1 MLKGQKLEDS
11 WFTKAKRSNNVW
23 HQKAEP
29 KIIISSG
36 LIIYLH
42 FYFPNIFWQN
52 HYHII
57 TDRSCTPCVNKV
69 VLFLEKYKLL
79 FIEKKKRK
87 KGNHRWGECPLLL
100 LSLGRVLGHKGPTE
114 SVFFV
119 WKAAWRKILTCENFR
134 RKSGEGVDH
143 LLNQCTEAYQLW
155 YFVFRSF
162 GYLQGLTSECER
174 TFVWLEDM
182 VG

>member
-1 MLKGQKLEDS
+1 MK
-11 WFTKAKRSNNVW
+11 NINY
-23 HQKAEP
+23 
-29 KIIISSG
+29 
-36 LIIYLH
+36 YL
-42 FYFPNIFWQN
+42 
-52 HYHII
+52 
-57 TDRSCTPCVNKV
+57 S
-69 VLFLEKYKLL
+69 
-79 FIEKKKRK
+79 KKRKEK

-174 TFVWLEDM
+174 TFVWLEEL